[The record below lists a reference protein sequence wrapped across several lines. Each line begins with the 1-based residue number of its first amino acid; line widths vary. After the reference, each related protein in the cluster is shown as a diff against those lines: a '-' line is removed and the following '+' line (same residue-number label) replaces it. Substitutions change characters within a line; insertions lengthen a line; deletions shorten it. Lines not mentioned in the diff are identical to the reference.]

1 MYHWLFWLRAKCISQ
16 KSPYNFRS
24 AKFYMR
30 LRFSYYILR
39 NIALFTF
46 IPVKIYCFK
55 GLWIKDNQYLN
66 ILLYFNKMLTILV
79 RVKILTDALASVA
92 SVWIRACGMSTCRIW
107 ADIRRV
113 IQPINTYLY
122 IYRVAQKKV
131 HAFDLV
137 QRKNYKCYI
146 AEINVAV
153 FIKV

>member
-1 MYHWLFWLRAKCISQ
+1 
-16 KSPYNFRS
+16 
-24 AKFYMR
+24 MR

-92 SVWIRACGMSTCRIW
+92 SVWIRACRH
-107 ADIRRV
+107 V
-113 IQPINTYLY
+113 
-122 IYRVAQKKV
+122 
-131 HAFDLV
+131 
-137 QRKNYKCYI
+137 
-146 AEINVAV
+146 
-153 FIKV
+153 

>member
-1 MYHWLFWLRAKCISQ
+1 
-16 KSPYNFRS
+16 
-24 AKFYMR
+24 MR

-92 SVWIRACGMSTCRIW
+92 SIWIRAWFDSHRGQTCFSSLPGV
-107 ADIRRV
+107 DI
-113 IQPINTYLY
+113 
-122 IYRVAQKKV
+122 
-131 HAFDLV
+131 HS
-137 QRKNYKCYI
+137 
-146 AEINVAV
+146 E
-153 FIKV
+153 